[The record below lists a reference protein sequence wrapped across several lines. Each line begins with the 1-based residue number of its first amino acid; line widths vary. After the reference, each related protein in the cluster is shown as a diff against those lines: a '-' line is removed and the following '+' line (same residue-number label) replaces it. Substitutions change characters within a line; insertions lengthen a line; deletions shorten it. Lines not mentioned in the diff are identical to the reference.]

1 MCLTEGVSTVI
12 KTVSSGCRGIG
23 RQVSEV
29 AQDDPSNIS
38 TLLGDV
44 LGSGRGRG
52 RSIGRRDVDTDLFDS
67 SSLGLDSLG

>member
-1 MCLTEGVSTVI
+1 
-12 KTVSSGCRGIG
+12 
-23 RQVSEV
+23 VSEV

-38 TLLGDV
+38 ILLGDV

-67 SSLGLDSLG
+67 SSLELDSLG